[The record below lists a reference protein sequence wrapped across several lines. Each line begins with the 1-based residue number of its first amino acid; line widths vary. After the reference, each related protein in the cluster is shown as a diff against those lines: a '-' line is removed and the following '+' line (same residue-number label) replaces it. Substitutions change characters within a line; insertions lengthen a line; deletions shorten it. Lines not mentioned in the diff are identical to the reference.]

1 MTKLLLFFFLGSIL
15 IALGSFV
22 YSVLRRKEDTLKLQ
36 SIIEGSPIPTF
47 VIQQDHQ
54 VLYWNRALAELSGI
68 RADDV
73 VGTKLHWKAFYR
85 TERPCLADLIVDGTL
100 DMSEWYSG
108 KYQKSELI
116 EGAFAATDYFPD
128 IGDSGRWFHFTAAPI
143 KDSRGNL
150 FGAIETLEDI
160 SDQKYAEEELFRMKK
175 LESFCAFAGAVAKD
189 FDALLTAIQRSIL
202 ITKLSSDD
210 ESKRIEEGLAIAE
223 KASLQAKELAYQL
236 NTFAEGGVSLRKVE
250 DIGSLLRETVEGLR
264 IGPDINLKISI
275 PDDLWPV
282 QVDRSQMRQVMENLV
297 VNALEA
303 MPEGGNLDI
312 TAGNVT
318 VSGKE
323 ETSLKR
329 GGYIK
334 ISVKDTGEGIRK
346 EHLSRIYDPYFT
358 TKTTAGRKR
367 MGLGLSISYS
377 IIKNHEGAI
386 LVDSEPGA
394 GTDFH
399 IFLPAAV

>member
-1 MTKLLLFFFLGSIL
+1 MSKLLLFFFLASLL

-47 VIQQDHQ
+47 VIQQDHR
-54 VLYWNRALAELSGI
+54 VLYWNKALAELSGI
-68 RADDV
+68 RARDV
-73 VGTKLHWKAFYR
+73 VGTKEHWKAFYR

-108 KYQKSELI
+108 KYKKSSLI

-143 KDSRGNL
+143 RDSRGHL

-160 SDQKYAEEELFRMKK
+160 SEQKHAEEELFRMKK

-189 FDALLTAIQRSIL
+189 FDALLSAIQRSIL

-210 ESKRIEEGLAIAE
+210 ESRMIEEGLAIAE

-236 NTFAEGGVSLRKVE
+236 TTFAEGGVSLRKVE
-250 DIGSLLRETVEGLR
+250 DIGRLLRETVEGLR
-264 IGPDINLKISI
+264 IGPPVILGVSI
-275 PDDLWPV
+275 ADDLRPV
-282 QVDRSQMRQVMENLV
+282 QVDRSQIRQVMENLIT
-297 VNALEA
+297 NALES
-303 MPEGGNLDI
+303 MPQGGNIDI

-318 VSGKE
+318 LSGRE
-323 ETSLKR
+323 ETPLRR

-334 ISVKDTGEGIRK
+334 ISVKDTGEGIPK

-358 TKTTAGRKR
+358 TKTTDGRKR
-367 MGLGLSISYS
+367 LGLGLSVSYS
-377 IIKNHEGAI
+377 IIKNHEGAL
-386 LVDSEPGA
+386 LVDSEPGI
-394 GTDFH
+394 GTTFH
-399 IFLPAAV
+399 IFLPTAG